1 MAGRRQRW
9 VYRIEPPRFPE
20 DFPERLE
27 LFMEVAGL
35 SSRGLA
41 RLLRVDNRMLRRWR
55 KGTTPDPGHLISLFD
70 LAAGMGLLHILLP
83 AVMGGP
89 KAHGGDGAQ
98 LPLSGKDNHGS

>member
-1 MAGRRQRW
+1 MAGRRQVW
-9 VYRIEPPRFPE
+9 VYRVEPSRFPE

-27 LFMEVAGL
+27 LFREAAAL

-55 KGTTPDPGHLISLFD
+55 KGTTPDPGHLVSLFV

-83 AVMGGP
+83 SAVMAP
-89 KAHGGDGAQ
+89 KSRNEDCAE
-98 LPLSGKDNHGS
+98 